1 MKPYKFGDLLYY
13 TSPQKPRRTRCVY
26 VREDAGK
33 AVVLFKHAEFVARVN
48 YVYLSSDKQEDSEKT
63 CKTCAVICQRLGCD
77 IPACPSYRPFR
88 KETS

>member
-48 YVYLSSDKQEDSEKT
+48 YSYLSTSKDEDGNRT
-63 CKTCAVICQRLGCD
+63 CKTCGVICQRLGCD
-77 IPACPSYRPFR
+77 IPACPSYKPFT
-88 KETS
+88 EE

>member
-1 MKPYKFGDLLYY
+1 MRGLCDLLTLLRPGRFPEMGKYMKPYKFGDLLYY

-48 YVYLSSDKQEDSEKT
+48 YVYLSSEKQEDKS
-63 CKTCAVICQRLGCD
+63 RN
-77 IPACPSYRPFR
+77 Y
-88 KETS
+88 

>member
-48 YVYLSSDKQEDSEKT
+48 YVYLSSDKQEDSDKT

>member
-13 TSPQKPRRTRCVY
+13 TSPQKPHRTRCVY

-48 YVYLSSDKQEDSEKT
+48 YVYLSSDKQEDKS
-63 CKTCAVICQRLGCD
+63 RN
-77 IPACPSYRPFR
+77 Y
-88 KETS
+88 